1 MNETPVK
8 IDGSKLRNH
17 GDRSDG
23 RPILKCGDVFAVF
36 GTAGDFFSELTDE
49 EGLYFDGTRFLSK
62 KLLLLNGAPLSRLR
76 TEVRTDGEELRVVSG
91 NCEGS
96 IAGIQEYALSV
107 AERIFLVGESMY
119 SEVSVTNFGRLP
131 AEVTLSIHFEADYAD
146 IYEVRGMK
154 REAHGVLWDAITGK
168 DHVVLTYEG
177 LDCEIRKTILSFVP
191 MPSDIQSTSTEFQFH
206 LLPGGTSRFQMI
218 VTCERSGRK
227 PSSFQS
233 YAEAH
238 ESLGH
243 SLETS
248 RLSSCSILS
257 SNAQFNG
264 WWNRSVW
271 DLQLLTTSVATG
283 KYPYAGVPW
292 FNTPFGRDGLITGL
306 ETLWMA
312 PELSRG
318 VLAFLAS
325 TQAKECDP
333 DQDAEPGKILHE
345 TRSGEMAA
353 RREMPFGRYYGSV
366 DAPPLFVVLA
376 EAYLRRSG
384 DLVFTR
390 QIWDSVVAA
399 LRWMSVYGDRDGD
412 GFLEYERH
420 SSGGLIHQSWKD
432 SDEAIFHEDGTDA
445 QGALAVC
452 EVQGYAYAAFV
463 AGAQLAT
470 IFGHKELAEEWA
482 SKADRLKNRFNAT
495 FWCEKLGTYGIALDG
510 SKKLCCVAAS
520 NAGQLLFS
528 GIVPVENMASV
539 AASLMSSDFFS
550 GWGVRTLSRNC
561 VKFNPTSY
569 HNGSVWPHDNAI
581 IAFGLSKCGL
591 KMESNTIFEGI
602 FDVATRIELQR
613 LPELLCGFPREAGYG
628 PTPYPVACSP
638 QAWAA
643 GAASLLLQGA
653 LGMDVN
659 CLSGCI
665 TFDHPCLPSFL
676 SEVHIQR
683 LPVLGSHIDL
693 IVRRCDQSTSIAV
706 ENNQSGI
713 QVVVRS

>member
-8 IDGSKLRNH
+8 MG
-17 GDRSDG
+17 RSDG

-62 KLLLLNGAPLSRLR
+62 KLLLLNGAPLSKLG
-76 TEVRTDGEELRVVSG
+76 TEVRSDGEELHVVSG
-91 NCEGS
+91 NCEGL
-96 IAGIQEYALSV
+96 IPGIQEYALSI

-119 SEVSVTNFGRLP
+119 SEVSVTNFGDLP
-131 AEVTLSIHFEADYAD
+131 ADATLSIHFEADYAD
-146 IYEVRGMK
+146 IYEIRGME
-154 REAHGVLWDAITGK
+154 REARGVLCDAITGK

-177 LDCEIRKTILSFVP
+177 LDRETRKTTLSFFP
-191 MPSDIQSTSTEFQFH
+191 MPSDIRSTSTEFQFH
-206 LLPGGTSRFQMI
+206 LLPGATSRFQMI
-218 VTCERSGRK
+218 VTCERSARK
-227 PSSFQS
+227 SSSFQP

-238 ESLGH
+238 KTLGH
-243 SLETS
+243 SSETS
-248 RLSSCSILS
+248 RLSSCSVLS

-271 DLQLLTTSVATG
+271 DLQLLTTSVATS

-306 ETLWMA
+306 QTLWMD

-325 TQAKECDP
+325 TQAKECNP
-333 DQDAEPGKILHE
+333 DQEAEPGKILHE

-353 RREMPFGRYYGSV
+353 CREMPFGRYYGSV

-376 EAYLRRSG
+376 AAYLHRSG
-384 DLVFTR
+384 DLSFTR
-390 QIWDSVVAA
+390 EIWDSIVAA
-399 LRWMSVYGDRDGD
+399 LQWMSVYGDRDGD

-420 SSGGLIHQSWKD
+420 STGGLIHQSWKD

-470 IFGHKELAEEWA
+470 ILGHKELAEEWA
-482 SKADRLKNRFNAT
+482 AKADLLMNKFNAT
-495 FWCEKLGTYGIALDG
+495 FWCEKLGTYAIALDG

-528 GIVPVENMASV
+528 GIVSVEKIASV
-539 AASLMSSDFFS
+539 SASLMSPDFFS
-550 GWGVRTLSRNC
+550 GWGVRTLSSNC
-561 VKFNPTSY
+561 IRFNPMSY
-569 HNGSVWPHDNAI
+569 HNGAVWPHDNAI

-591 KMESNTIFEGI
+591 KRESNTIFEGI
-602 FDVATRIELQR
+602 FDAATRLELQR
-613 LPELLCGFPREAGYG
+613 LPELFCGFPREAGYG
-628 PTPYPVACSP
+628 PVPYPVACSP

-643 GAASLLLQGA
+643 GAAPLLLQGS
-653 LGMDVN
+653 LGMDVD
-659 CLSGCI
+659 CLNGCI

-676 SEVHIQR
+676 DEVHIQR
-683 LPVLGSHIDL
+683 LSVLGSHVDL
-693 IVRRCDQSTSIAV
+693 IVRRSGQSTSITI